1 MHLKKPKKKGGAG
14 KKQVKGGLSI
24 QDPDDHDDELG
35 EDGGDA
41 RASLRSCIHAEC
53 TLSLDYRL
61 DLRWRHGPF
70 RNPSARTR
78 TTRTT
83 QT

>member
-14 KKQVKGGLSI
+14 KKQVKGGPSI
-24 QDPDDHDDELG
+24 QDRDDHDDELG
-35 EDGGDA
+35 EDGDA
-41 RASLRSCIHAEC
+41 RASLRSCIHAERP
-53 TLSLDYRL
+53 LSLDYRL